1 VSTWIAILG
10 NEGEEARQK
19 CGRGE
24 KQGSYQGRE
33 ELQEA
38 RREQWGESWQMK
50 DTAWNQQ
57 GVKKEDQS
65 IMRYDN
71 ARNQVFTGVGR
82 NVSVR
87 WRK

>member
-33 ELQEA
+33 EL
-38 RREQWGESWQMK
+38 
-50 DTAWNQQ
+50 
-57 GVKKEDQS
+57 
-65 IMRYDN
+65 
-71 ARNQVFTGVGR
+71 FTGVGR